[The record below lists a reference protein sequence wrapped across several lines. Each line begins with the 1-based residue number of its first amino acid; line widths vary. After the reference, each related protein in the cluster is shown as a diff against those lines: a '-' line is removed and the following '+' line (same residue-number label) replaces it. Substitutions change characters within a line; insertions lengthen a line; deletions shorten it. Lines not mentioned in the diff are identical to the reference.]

1 MQNENRKKEGA
12 ATSNKVLKVPFKQT
26 TQYGCGRY
34 ALANLF
40 NTDSYLHVFEYA
52 DDWDKRYQVLSELNP
67 CIHSEGLH
75 LEYLFLTN
83 KALPEGNRLTVRQS
97 SILNPVDKFKV
108 NLEAG
113 SVVPLLVIYVNGNGN
128 LHIAAM
134 ATHVHEN
141 ICHLVDS
148 AEDEIIIGAPEWF
161 AANYWIVG
169 VAVFTNY
176 PIKNPN
182 DIAVTN
188 VTSLPHIYGE

>member
-1 MQNENRKKEGA
+1 MQNENKKKEGA
-12 ATSNKVLKVPFKQT
+12 VTSKKVLKVPFRQT

-40 NTDSYLHVFEYA
+40 NSDSYLHVFECS

-83 KALPEGNRLTVRQS
+83 KALLEGNRLTVRQS
-97 SILNPVDKFKV
+97 SILNPANKDGIP
-108 NLEAG
+108 LQAG
-113 SVVPLLVIYVNGNGN
+113 AVVPLLVVYVNGNGN
-128 LHIAAM
+128 LHIATM
-134 ATHVHEN
+134 TTHVHEN

-148 AEDEIIIGAPEWF
+148 AEDEIIIGTPEWF

-169 VAVFTNY
+169 VAVFNNY
-176 PIKNPN
+176 PIKDPN
-182 DIAVTN
+182 DIVVTN
-188 VTSLPHIYGE
+188 IVGLPHIYGE